1 MLTEEHIADWL
12 KKLKEKEEEEE
23 KVNNEK
29 IKSSRNTYYTIK
41 DEEEWKEI
49 LKNHNV
55 PYYPRFKDK
64 GPEETYQLIR
74 AYFDKKEEKPS
85 FCSVPTKVVK
95 LEKRLEALNKKLLLM
110 EGITKKEEDEIRQ
123 KIKWIEKKLYIRG

>member
-1 MLTEEHIADWL
+1 MLTEECIAEWL
-12 KKLKEKEEEEE
+12 NKLKKEEEEE
-23 KVNNEK
+23 KVENDKK
-29 IKSSRNTYYTIK
+29 IKSSKGSYTIK

-74 AYFDKKEEKPS
+74 TYFGKKEEKPS
-85 FCSVPTKVVK
+85 FCSVPTKVEK

-110 EGITKKEEDEIRQ
+110 EGLSKKEEDEIRQ
-123 KIKWIEKKLYIRG
+123 KIKWIENKLYIRG

>member
-1 MLTEEHIADWL
+1 MLTEERIAEWL
-12 KKLKEKEEEEE
+12 NKLKKEEEEE
-23 KVNNEK
+23 KVENDKK
-29 IKSSRNTYYTIK
+29 IKSSKGSYTIK

-74 AYFDKKEEKPS
+74 TYFGKKEEKPS
-85 FCSVPTKVVK
+85 FCSVPTKVEK

-110 EGITKKEEDEIRQ
+110 EGLSKKEEDEIRQ
-123 KIKWIEKKLYIRG
+123 KIKWIENKLYIRG

>member
-1 MLTEEHIADWL
+1 MLTEEHIAEWL
-12 KKLKEKEEEEE
+12 NKLKKEEEED
-23 KVNNEK
+23 KLNNENK
-29 IKSSRNTYYTIK
+29 IKSSKGSYSIK

-74 AYFDKKEEKPS
+74 AYFDNKEEKPS
-85 FCSVPTKVVK
+85 FCSVPTKVEK

-110 EGITKKEEDEIRQ
+110 EGLNKKEEDEIRH

>member
-1 MLTEEHIADWL
+1 MLTEEHIAEWL
-12 KKLKEKEEEEE
+12 RKLKEKEEEE

-29 IKSSRNTYYTIK
+29 IKSSSRNTYYSIK
-41 DEEEWKEI
+41 DEEEWKEV

-74 AYFDKKEEKPS
+74 AYFNGKEEKPS
-85 FCSVPTKVVK
+85 FCSVPTKVEK
-95 LEKRLEALNKKLLLM
+95 LEKRLEELNKKLVLM
-110 EGITKKEEDEIRQ
+110 EGLSKKEEDEIRQ

>member
-1 MLTEEHIADWL
+1 MLTEEEIAEWL
-12 KKLKEKEEEEE
+12 KKQKEEN
-23 KVNNEK
+23 KNNMK
-29 IKSSRNTYYTIK
+29 KQKTKTVDDYNIK

-64 GPEETYQLIR
+64 GPEETYQSIR
-74 AYFDKKEEKPS
+74 SYFNKKDNKPS

-95 LEKRLEALNKKLLLM
+95 LEKKLDELNKKLFLN
-110 EGITKKEEDEIRQ
+110 EGLRKKEESEIKQ
-123 KIKWIEKKLYIRG
+123 KIMWIEKKLYIRR